1 MGLFEAAAITKVLTS
16 LPLGHLALAVFAAV
30 AVLLLATTYDSAS
43 YTLASV
49 STQRLEAGRN
59 PARWNCVFWACCL
72 GILPVTLMFIEGG
85 IKVVLSATIVFSLP
99 LIAIGVL
106 DVHVADEDAAR
117 GHPHAPATCIGSWSG
132 LMSMLPWSSGSA
144 SGSIQALRAIA
155 GWCRTLQAVTWI
167 CRRPGRADWE

>member
-1 MGLFEAAAITKVLTS
+1 MYLDLKGILDVSHLMANGGEAAAITKVLTS

-106 DVHVADEDAAR
+106 MCMSLMKMLREDA
-117 GHPHAPATCIGSWSG
+117 GHPQTH
-132 LMSMLPWSSGSA
+132 
-144 SGSIQALRAIA
+144 
-155 GWCRTLQAVTWI
+155 
-167 CRRPGRADWE
+167 